1 MSEPITRNAIVVIL
15 GTPDKTDGSLNS
27 PVEREEAGIRFNEKW
42 TYTHLHDDP
51 SEMPMRVI
59 YWHRYDFTGTLVRSG
74 TDAEWK
80 ADSSLAECAIRINDR
95 LSLPEK
101 DHHTPLPGNRD
112 YRPVSRVRNDR
123 DLGGYIEG
131 SKDHPP
137 EPEPIK

>member
-51 SEMPMRVI
+51 SGMPMRVI
-59 YWHRYDFTGTLVRSG
+59 YWHRYDFTGTLVKSG
-74 TDAEWK
+74 ADAEWIP
-80 ADSSLAECAIRINDR
+80 DRTLIETSMHVNDR
-95 LSLPEK
+95 LALVK
-101 DHHTPLPGNRD
+101 DAHSALPGNRD